1 MIIYIYTSTIYI
13 YVVVGQCIRVATDE
27 VILDRTSLT
36 WDTWMRKWCMSSS
49 FHKEL
54 PEVVFII
61 WGCGGLSI
69 RGKGLINQW
78 ISGCPIFRFVSD
90 TLW

>member
-1 MIIYIYTSTIYI
+1 M
-13 YVVVGQCIRVATDE
+13 VVGQCIRVATDE

-36 WDTWMRKWCMSSS
+36 WDTWMRKWGMSSS

-61 WGCGGLSI
+61 WGGGGFSI
-69 RGKGLINQW
+69 RGKELINQW
-78 ISGCPIFRFVSD
+78 ISGCHIFRFVSD
-90 TLW
+90 TL